1 MVAGMFEGLVAQVVE
16 WLVETTAEMIT
27 MVLDWI
33 LASPQSAMSADTIRA
48 LIGQG
53 VVVGRYLLPLM
64 LLLGVIQAASANQP
78 GLIFR
83 LVFIELPLIGAGMV
97 LIAPAVG
104 VLMSASDAITAWVI
118 DETLLASMNS
128 AFAALPAHMLL
139 GTSQVFYLAIAL
151 MSVAALVGAMFVWA
165 MMLMRN
171 IGVVMSVV
179 LGPMMLAARIWPAAR
194 SWTSRWV
201 GLLVA
206 LILVKPAIGFT
217 LSIGWAMLAAGV
229 DPAAG
234 FVDLQGV
241 AMGMMAFFAAALV
254 PSFMMKFVPQ
264 VGEAIGGS
272 LSSGLGGATLTTVG
286 VATTA
291 TYAARTLLP
300 TARHGGSAS
309 SQAGIPISGSGGG

>member
-33 LASPQSAMSADTIRA
+33 LASPQSVMSADTIRA

-104 VLMSASDAITAWVI
+104 VLMSASDAITVWVI
-118 DETLLASMNS
+118 DETLLASMNA
-128 AFAALPAHMLL
+128 AFGTLPARLVL
-139 GTSQVFYLAIAL
+139 GTPPAYLAFAL
-151 MSVAALVGAMFVWA
+151 MSVAALVGAMLVWA

-194 SWTSRWV
+194 SWTSRWL

-206 LILVKPAIGFT
+206 LILVKPVIGFT
-217 LSIGWAMLAAGV
+217 LSIGWAMLGAGV
-229 DPAAG
+229 DPTAG

-264 VGEAIGGS
+264 VSDAIGGS
-272 LSSGLGGATLTTVG
+272 LSSGLGGAALTTVG
-286 VATTA
+286 FATTA

-300 TARHGGSAS
+300 AARHGGSVS
-309 SQAGIPISGSGGG
+309 SQGGIPISGSGGV